1 MAGLH
6 EIQLALYVF
15 QESVR
20 IFHRF
25 TSPTVAESGDI
36 VLRFFGLNAFLVV

>member
-20 IFHRF
+20 TLHGF
-25 TSPTVAESGDI
+25 TSPTVAESGDN
-36 VLRFFGLNAFLVV
+36 VLRFSGLNAFLVV